1 MKTFDVQI
9 SREINGS
16 VSKSVVGFIV
26 DVKAESVE
34 EVLKTREFE
43 DAINHAFG
51 KKLRIFVYPHAN
63 LVAPV
68 EFAIERSRARVNL
81 I

>member
-26 DVKAESVE
+26 DVKAESAE
-34 EVLKTREFE
+34 EVLKTHEFE
-43 DAINHAFG
+43 NAINHAFG
-51 KKLRIFVYPHAN
+51 RKLRVYVYAHDN
-63 LVAPV
+63 LVND
-68 EFAIERSRARVNL
+68 EEYSIERSRARVN
-81 I
+81 

>member
-34 EVLKTREFE
+34 EVLKTHEFE
-43 DAINHAFG
+43 NAINHAFG
-51 KKLRIFVYPHAN
+51 RKLRVYVYSHDN
-63 LVAPV
+63 LVDDV
-68 EFAIERSRARVNL
+68 EFAIERSRARVN
-81 I
+81 